1 MFENFSE
8 MMLELFATSLWETI
22 VMVGISGVV
31 GGLIGIPLG
40 VFLRLTDQGG
50 VLENS
55 PLNKTVGWIV
65 NAVRSTPFIILL
77 VAIIP
82 FTRLI
87 TGSSIGTAAA
97 VVPLT
102 LAAAPFIARL
112 VETIFENRFLLV
124 PELNRMGADIAAEG
138 NTAIVKGVA
147 TLSGA
152 TVMATDLR
160 ASASLVIA
168 GLVAEGETV
177 VERIYHLDRGY
188 EHIEEKLGKVGAK
201 IERVA

>member
-112 VETIFENRFLLV
+112 VET
-124 PELNRMGADIAAEG
+124 A
-138 NTAIVKGVA
+138 
-147 TLSGA
+147 
-152 TVMATDLR
+152 LR
-160 ASASLVIA
+160 EVDN
-168 GLVAEGETV
+168 GLVEAAQSMGPPPA
-177 VERIYHLDRGY
+177 RSCGRCCCP
-188 EHIEEKLGKVGAK
+188 KRCPASW
-201 IERVA
+201 RA